1 MMDLAI
7 LTAQEAVEWLRAM
20 GMKISPDTLRNGI
33 EQNQFPFGNVVKTR
47 DGTPRCYIY
56 KKRML
61 QWAAELGYT
70 EGEQGNI

>member
-1 MMDLAI
+1 MIDLAI

-56 KKRML
+56 KR
-61 QWAAELGYT
+61 ENVTVGSRVGIYRR
-70 EGEQGNI
+70 